1 MRKNKI
7 IFVGGVHGVGK
18 TTICNTI
25 ASRFNIKHFSASNL
39 ISLEKEEDHLLNKQV
54 DNVTENQD
62 FLVTAIDKYL
72 NSENWYLL
80 DGHFCLLNKNNEI
93 TKIPY
98 STYQAIYPSAIIV
111 LIDEPDKIYTRLKS
125 RDSIQHELALLRSFQ
140 EQEIDYAEEIR
151 DKLSIPYLMCNAS
164 ESNDKIYS
172 FIENLLAQSVFE

>member
-1 MRKNKI
+1 MRTSKI

-18 TTICNTI
+18 TTICHTI

-62 FLVTAIDKYL
+62 VLVTAIDKYL
-72 NSENWYLL
+72 NIDNWYLL
-80 DGHFCLLNKNNEI
+80 DGHFCLLNKNNEV

-98 STYQAIYPSAIIV
+98 STYQAISPSAIIV
-111 LIDEPDKIYTRLKS
+111 LIDEPDKIYTRLNS

-151 DKLSIPYLMCNAS
+151 DKLNIPYLMCNAS
-164 ESNDKIYS
+164 ESNDKIYP